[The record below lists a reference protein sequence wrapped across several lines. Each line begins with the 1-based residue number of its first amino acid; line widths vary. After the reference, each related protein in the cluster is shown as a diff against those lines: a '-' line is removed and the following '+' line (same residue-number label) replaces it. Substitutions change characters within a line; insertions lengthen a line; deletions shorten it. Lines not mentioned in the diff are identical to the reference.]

1 MRRNTFLRWPVA
13 PAALLLAALA
23 GCGGVKVRAIDTVPK
38 PLVDELPLRA
48 GTYYSNEFKTYTAK
62 EDRWNTHWTVS
73 LGPAQLTYSERLA
86 KAMFASVLPVADLS
100 KPPPVDLILE
110 PRVEEYSFITPRDAG
125 ADLYAVTIKYRVNVY
140 DGAARLIDSLIFTGY
155 GTEVA
160 ANLSSSAPLA
170 TATSKAMRDAAA
182 KFASEFADQPVI
194 QKLARHEAV
203 EPMPVSGQAAPGA
216 VAEVKLP
223 AGPAPTAKTVPTG
236 AAPAKAT
243 ATPAGGV
250 PAAAPEAA
258 PPATNPTAPSTPPT
272 DAPAAAGEAAPSASP
287 STAQPTSP
295 PATPPAAPLTPRP
308 PLRTLR
314 SGFRG

>member
-182 KFASEFADQPVI
+182 KFASEFADQPVV
-194 QKLARHEAV
+194 QKLARHETV
-203 EPMPVSGQAAPGA
+203 EPLPVSGQAAAPGS
-216 VAEVKLP
+216 VAEVKMP
-223 AGPAPTAKTVPTG
+223 AGPPPAPKAPPPAAGPTPAA
-236 AAPAKAT
+236 AAPADSAASEAPAPSAPAPE
-243 ATPAGGV
+243 ATPAA
-250 PAAAPEAA
+250 PAPSAPAPEVTT
-258 PPATNPTAPSTPPT
+258 PA
-272 DAPAAAGEAAPSASP
+272 APAAAAPAIDPAA
-287 STAQPTSP
+287 
-295 PATPPAAPLTPRP
+295 PAAPLPAP
-308 PLRTLR
+308 PPAPH
-314 SGFRG
+314 SAGG